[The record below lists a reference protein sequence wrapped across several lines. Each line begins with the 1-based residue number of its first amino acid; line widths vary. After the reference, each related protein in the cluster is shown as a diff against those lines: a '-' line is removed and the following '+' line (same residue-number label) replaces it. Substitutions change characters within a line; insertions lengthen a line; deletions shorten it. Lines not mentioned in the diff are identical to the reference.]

1 MENISFGQTY
11 QSLYL
16 SEEAKTRKT
25 RVTKVTNKKY
35 GYSIQMFNDYVTLYY
50 IKLIINEDGSA
61 KAHVRMEKN
70 YQPTQRWTLY
80 FAPDGREIK
89 DATNSTRKELAT
101 YKKLRN
107 A

>member
-1 MENISFGQTY
+1 MEFTFGRTY
-11 QSLYL
+11 QDLYL
-16 SEEAKTRKT
+16 SEDAKARNTK
-25 RVTKVTNKKY
+25 VTKVKPTKY
-35 GYSIQMFNDYVTLYY
+35 GYVVHMFNNYITLYY

-89 DATNSTRKELAT
+89 ASDNSARKELAE
-101 YKKLRN
+101 YKRLRN
-107 A
+107 I